1 MNSTYFLVPYVLFG
15 AYTACDGGNSIHQ
28 GGSKLW
34 SEKYNISV
42 EATLEVIGGKWKC
55 VILCHLTHGK
65 RRTSDLK
72 RIMPAITQKMLT
84 QQLRELENDGI
95 VNRIVYNQ
103 VPPKVEY
110 ELSDYGRSLEPILNA
125 LCNWGDQHI
134 VKEYGDKSAVLED
147 NGLNDFNSD
156 NRELVQP

>member
-1 MNSTYFLVPYVLFG
+1 M
-15 AYTACDGGNSIHQ
+15 IR
-28 GGSKLW
+28 K
-34 SEKYNISV
+34 KYNISV

-65 RRTSDLK
+65 KRTSDLK

-84 QQLRELENDGI
+84 QQLRELEDDGI

-110 ELSDYGRSLEPILNA
+110 ELSEYGRSLEPILNA

-134 VKEYGDKSAVLED
+134 IKEYGDKSSVLED
-147 NGLNDFNSD
+147 NGLNDFNTD
-156 NRELVQP
+156 NKELIKP